1 MTDAG
6 RGRSADNIAGVPD
19 NFALDCFVPY
29 MLNQIFSQMNEVL
42 RQALKPYRVSIHQW
56 RVLCFLKLHGELR
69 IGDISANTV
78 MGQSTIS
85 RVVDQLEAKG
95 YARRRPMPENNRVIL
110 VSLTESGDE
119 VIETVFPAA
128 VSVHDIAM
136 EDFSPAERERFLAML
151 NRVLG
156 NLRVHGAVMKV
167 NGMPAALPA
176 QL

>member
-1 MTDAG
+1 MTDAA
-6 RGRSADNIAGVPD
+6 RGSPAGDVAGVPD
-19 NFALDCFVPY
+19 NFALDSFVPY
-29 MLNQIFSQMNEVL
+29 MLNQVFSQMNDVL
-42 RQALKPYRVSIHQW
+42 RQALRPYGVSIHQW

-69 IGDISANTV
+69 IGDISADTV

-119 VIETVFPAA
+119 VIETVFPVA
-128 VSVHDIAM
+128 VSVHDVAM
-136 EDFSPAERERFLAML
+136 EDFSPVERERFLAML

-167 NGMPAALPA
+167 NGTPAALSA
-176 QL
+176 EL

>member
-6 RGRSADNIAGVPD
+6 RDRSARDTTGVPD
-19 NFALDCFVPY
+19 NFVLESFVPY

-56 RVLCFLKLHGELR
+56 RVLCFLKLHGELS

-85 RVVDQLEAKG
+85 RVVDQLEANG
-95 YARRRPMPENNRVIL
+95 YAVRRPMPRNNRVIL

-119 VIETVFPAA
+119 VIETVFPVA
-128 VSVHDIAM
+128 VSVHHVAM
-136 EDFSPAERERFLAML
+136 EDFSPVERERFLAML
-151 NRVLG
+151 HRVLG
-156 NLRVHGAVMKV
+156 NLQVHGAVMKV
-167 NGMPAALPA
+167 NGMPAALSA
-176 QL
+176 EL